1 MNRKIVLVG
10 GDPNSI
16 NSEII
21 YKCWKKLPNKI
32 KQRIILISNYKLLKD
47 QFKKLN
53 YNIKLSNEQN
63 LFKLNKSNELKILNI
78 KLDYKDPFKVPLK
91 SAKPFVLKSL
101 DLAHKLALNKQIAG
115 IINCPINK
123 NLLGNK
129 KIGVTEYL
137 ANKCLV
143 KKNSEV
149 MIIRNKELMISP
161 ITTHLDIRSI
171 SNKINKKLIITK
183 INVIN
188 SWFKKTFKRQ
198 PVIAVLGLNP
208 HNAELRKNSEEKK
221 IIIPAIKN
229 LKKSGFKLDGP
240 LSSDTIFIN
249 NYKNYDLIIGMYHD
263 QILGPFKALYKFDAI
278 NLTLGLKYIRVSPD
292 HGVAVDKIKKKTSSA
307 VSLIKCFDYIDK
319 FSI

>member
-1 MNRKIVLVG
+1 
-10 GDPNSI
+10 
-16 NSEII
+16 
-21 YKCWKKLPNKI
+21 
-32 KQRIILISNYKLLKD
+32 
-47 QFKKLN
+47 
-53 YNIKLSNEQN
+53 
-63 LFKLNKSNELKILNI
+63 
-78 KLDYKDPFKVPLK
+78 
-91 SAKPFVLKSL
+91 
-101 DLAHKLALNKQIAG
+101 
-115 IINCPINK
+115 
-123 NLLGNK
+123 
-129 KIGVTEYL
+129 
-137 ANKCLV
+137 
-143 KKNSEV
+143 

>member
-32 KQRIILISNYKLLKD
+32 KKRIILISNYKLLKD

-249 NYKNYDLIIGMYHD
+249 NYKNYDLIVGMYHD

-278 NLTLGLKYIRVSPD
+278 NITLGLKYIRVSPD
-292 HGVAVDKIKKKTSSA
+292 HGVAVDRIKKKTSSA

>member
-32 KQRIILISNYKLLKD
+32 KKRIILISNYKLLKD

-229 LKKSGFKLDGP
+229 LKKSGVKLDGP

-292 HGVAVDKIKKKTSSA
+292 HGVAVDRIKKKTSSA

>member
-32 KQRIILISNYKLLKD
+32 KKRIILISNYRLLKD

-292 HGVAVDKIKKKTSSA
+292 HGVAVDRIKKKTSSA

>member
-32 KQRIILISNYKLLKD
+32 KKRIILISNYKLLKD

-149 MIIRNKELMISP
+149 MIIKNKELMISP

-171 SNKINKKLIITK
+171 SNKINKKLIISK
-183 INVIN
+183 INIIN
-188 SWFKKTFKRQ
+188 SWFKKKFKRQ
-198 PVIAVLGLNP
+198 PAIAVLGLNP
-208 HNAELRKNSEEKK
+208 HNAELREDSEEKK

-229 LKKSGFKLDGP
+229 LKKSGLKIDGP

-249 NYKNYDLIIGMYHD
+249 NYKNYDLIVGMYHD

-278 NLTLGLKYIRVSPD
+278 NITLGLKYIRVSPD
-292 HGVAVDKIKKKTSSA
+292 HGVAVDRIKKKTSSA

>member
-32 KQRIILISNYKLLKD
+32 KKRIILISNYKLLKD

-101 DLAHKLALNKQIAG
+101 DVAHKLALNKQIAG

-149 MIIRNKELMISP
+149 MIIMNKELMISP

-292 HGVAVDKIKKKTSSA
+292 HGVAVDRIKKKTSSA

>member
-32 KQRIILISNYKLLKD
+32 KKRIILISNYKLLKD

-229 LKKSGFKLDGP
+229 LNKSGFKLDGP

-292 HGVAVDKIKKKTSSA
+292 HGVAVDRIKKKTSSA

>member
-32 KQRIILISNYKLLKD
+32 KKRIILISNYKLLKD

-198 PVIAVLGLNP
+198 PAIAVLGLNP

>member
-32 KQRIILISNYKLLKD
+32 KKRIILISNYKLLKD

-171 SNKINKKLIITK
+171 CNKINKKLIITK

-292 HGVAVDKIKKKTSSA
+292 HGVAVDRIKKKTSSA

>member
-278 NLTLGLKYIRVSPD
+278 NLTLGLMYIRVSPD

>member
-32 KQRIILISNYKLLKD
+32 KKRIILISNYKLLKD